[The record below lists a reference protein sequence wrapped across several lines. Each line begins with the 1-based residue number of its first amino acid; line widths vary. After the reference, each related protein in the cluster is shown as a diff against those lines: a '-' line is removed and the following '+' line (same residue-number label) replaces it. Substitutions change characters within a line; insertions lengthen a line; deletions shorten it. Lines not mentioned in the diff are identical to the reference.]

1 MSKKKP
7 AAAQR
12 FKRLP
17 HALEDPWLSF
27 MSALVVLVS
36 YAARLCTRR
45 SLMMRSTG
53 SVGGSLYLEAPDLEA
68 RVNDE

>member
-17 HALEDPWLSF
+17 HPLEDPWLSF
-27 MSALVVLVS
+27 MSALVVYGILRG
-36 YAARLCTRR
+36 AIMHEA
-45 SLMMRSTG
+45 LMMRSTG
-53 SVGGSLYLEAPDLEA
+53 SVGGSLYLEAPDQDA
-68 RVNDE
+68 RVDDE